1 MATLALR
8 KVGGSVVLTLPK
20 TLLDLLN
27 AKAGDNVEY
36 TFDNGKLVIDSKPKR
51 RKLPKY
57 DLSQLLEEHKQ
68 IMPLLEEEYAAW
80 DRMKPVGTEML

>member
-1 MATLALR
+1 MATLTLK
-8 KVGGSVVLTLPK
+8 KVGGSVVITLPK

-27 AKAGDNVEY
+27 AREGEMLEY
-36 TFDNGKLVIDSKPKR
+36 TFDDGKLIIDSKPKR

-57 DLSQLLEEHKQ
+57 DLNQLLEEQKQ